1 MLNRAASM
9 LSLALLRLGA
19 CALPVAAA
27 AAAGPPAPPA
37 KLILAFGDS
46 LTAGYGLS
54 AHDGFTAQLERALRA
69 SGHSATVH
77 NAGISGDTSQ
87 GGRARLTWVLAGL
100 HGRPDLVILELG
112 ANDMLRGVDP
122 TATRTN
128 LDAMLATLTQR
139 HIPVLFA
146 GMLATPNLGQ
156 AYVRQFNAIYPDLA
170 RKYHV
175 ALYPFFL
182 DGAALHP
189 ELIQADRLH
198 PNARGVAVIVRRMLP
213 AVERALPR

>member
-1 MLNRAASM
+1 MLKRAASM
-9 LSLALLRLGA
+9 LLLALLRLTA
-19 CALPVAAA
+19 CALPAAA
-27 AAAGPPAPPA
+27 ATTAAAPPA

-46 LTAGYGLS
+46 LTAGYGLP
-54 AHDGFTAQLERALRA
+54 AHDGFTAQLERALA
-69 SGHSATVH
+69 AAGYSATVH
-77 NAGISGDTSQ
+77 NAGVSGDTSQ
-87 GGRARLTWVLAGL
+87 GGRGRLAWVLTGL
-100 HGRPDLVILELG
+100 HARPDLVILELG

-122 TATRTN
+122 AATRAN
-128 LDAMLATLTQR
+128 LDAMLAALTQR

-156 AYVRQFNAIYPDLA
+156 SFVRQFDAIYPDLA

-175 ALYPFFL
+175 AFYPFFL

-198 PNARGVAVIVRRMLP
+198 PNGRGVAVIVRRMVP